1 MLVFNGRR
9 LTDVTVQ
16 DIDFKDYPDFCDAF
30 IESASWEDTGEE
42 LTDDELEAVN
52 DNGSLRWEACYN
64 SIT

>member
-16 DIDFKDYPDFCDAF
+16 DIDFKDYPDFCDAY

-52 DNGSLRWEACYN
+52 DNGSLRWEACY
-64 SIT
+64 SVVF

>member
-30 IESASWEDTGEE
+30 IWSARWEDTGEE

-52 DNGSLRWEACYN
+52 DNGSLRWEAAYKT
-64 SIT
+64 IY